1 MDCARQAQARR
12 LTGPDNKP
20 PSFRNAGGVESD
32 TEIDFP
38 AVA

>member
-1 MDCARQAQARR
+1 VDPARQAQTRR
-12 LTGPDNKP
+12 LTGIKKP
-20 PSFRNAGGVESD
+20 PSLRGAGGVEPD

>member
-1 MDCARQAQARR
+1 MDAARQTQTRR
-12 LTGPDNKP
+12 LTGIEKP
-20 PSFRNAGGVESD
+20 PSLRGAGGMESN